1 MMSRACCG
9 HSRTTYAEHEL
20 VDGRMAL
27 CGKAALGSFYAR
39 LFPDLKGE
47 RVEPVLRFYG
57 DDFLF
62 SLRPCC
68 CANSDTLIER
78 PNAHRCAI

>member
-1 MMSRACCG
+1 MMSRAYWRT
-9 HSRTTYAEHEL
+9 SRTTFAEHEL

-27 CGKAALGSFYAR
+27 CGQAALGSFYAR

-47 RVEPVLRFYG
+47 RVEPVLSLYE

-62 SLRPCC
+62 SL
-68 CANSDTLIER
+68 SDLAVAQIPTR
-78 PNAHRCAI
+78 